1 MDSRFDLSWSRQHGV
16 GSNEEFGWPTD
27 HLLNADGDD
36 LRWTQYGLAMIFPR
50 ECFCPQFPYRGNDM
64 IFWIFLLSLQVTLAN
79 LEKNVFVSL
88 LGFAGFTIIETK
100 TEEQNNI
107 YRKPNRKATKLNQNS
122 L

>member
-50 ECFCPQFPYRGNDM
+50 ECFCPQFHYRGNDM
-64 IFWIFLLSLQVTLAN
+64 IFSISLLSLQVTLAN
-79 LEKNVFVSL
+79 LQKIVFVSL
-88 LGFAGFTIIETK
+88 LGFAGFTIIETQNWRTKQHVQK
-100 TEEQNNI
+100 TLPKS
-107 YRKPNRKATKLNQNS
+107 YKT
-122 L
+122 